1 MPPLQTQME
10 ARLLGRKL
18 IFLLASGRFRGIIG
32 AREVAPMRLSDSIS
46 SILKHK
52 GTRLLTVAPSAVV
65 YEAIAMMAENGVGAL
80 LVVEDGLLVGIL
92 SERDY
97 ARKVILEGRS
107 SRTTA
112 VREIMSAPVI
122 FVSPESAV
130 GECMQIMTDHRIR
143 HLPVLK
149 GDQLMG
155 VVSIGDLVNHIL
167 LAQSE
172 TIRHL
177 ENYISGTPR

>member
-1 MPPLQTQME
+1 
-10 ARLLGRKL
+10 
-18 IFLLASGRFRGIIG
+18 
-32 AREVAPMRLSDSIS
+32 
-46 SILKHK
+46 
-52 GTRLLTVAPSAVV
+52 
-65 YEAIAMMAENGVGAL
+65 MMAENGVGAL

-112 VREIMSAPVI
+112 VKEIMSAPVI
-122 FVSPESAV
+122 FVAPESAV
-130 GECMQIMTDHRIR
+130 GECMQIMTDQRIR

-167 LAQSE
+167 LAQVVHPPPGE
-172 TIRHL
+172 LHQRHAPL
-177 ENYISGTPR
+177 TFQKLLKQSSMARN

>member
-1 MPPLQTQME
+1 
-10 ARLLGRKL
+10 
-18 IFLLASGRFRGIIG
+18 
-32 AREVAPMRLSDSIS
+32 
-46 SILKHK
+46 
-52 GTRLLTVAPSAVV
+52 
-65 YEAIAMMAENGVGAL
+65 
-80 LVVEDGLLVGIL
+80 
-92 SERDY
+92 
-97 ARKVILEGRS
+97 
-107 SRTTA
+107 
-112 VREIMSAPVI
+112 
-122 FVSPESAV
+122 
-130 GECMQIMTDHRIR
+130 MQIMTDHRIR